1 MNIPEYPAPLE
12 QEPPSTAINHAWN
25 AFDVEMIETEPV
37 VTTDILATLDASLD
51 LGSDPLSL
59 SEPVAFEDCV
69 TPALTTDQLDHVTPH
84 VQENSSSD
92 ALPDVEVGTPHL
104 LSASCVTVSKQ
115 NSDVPSSISICS
127 DSHQEPDQPA
137 PPGSGNS
144 LSSLVDP
151 GHRDK
156 NTAFEPC
163 HALNLG
169 ENPRPSA
176 ADAPGRAEDVGTTK
190 DNRAAEDDLTTSS
203 RSTQP
208 SRCSSPKY
216 SGGQTATV
224 VDGAVRSPSIAVVVP
239 APSWKQGRVTR
250 ASTRAA
256 AAACKKRLRSS
267 RGGSGNHGD
276 PDASSPNPERPS
288 RRIKPRAAGKS
299 FSHPLGDSAP
309 ASCHCSPDIYGVRGS
324 ALLTVQHASR
334 LKPAYYFTFVPDAS
348 SMSSHPLPADI
359 PGKQRPYSSDENALL
374 VRLKEREGMP
384 WAAIAKHFPDRQATA
399 LQVHY
404 STKLRR
410 KARSRS
416 GNSKD
421 ADERRPLPSP
431 SKMPTDQSLCSDS
444 RTSQSQHDRSETQQQ
459 SRKGLPWST
468 EEVDLLLK
476 LRRDE
481 KRPWNLRVSPKFR
494 ARFLSF
500 KALGDMASDYG
511 QKNGSEIPLNI
522 QFRSS
527 GNCDQYDADKKHKGI
542 RHARI
547 TSRLLFDLFCL
558 TWIAPVVILLL
569 LNFKNWIIGAG
580 VACRI
585 PSFKNDCNIWG
596 QNSQSQIKLM
606 DDKDHEI
613 LGALQIVAKA
623 LDVWFTIVVSSLV
636 LDLAILLA
644 KSTGLPM
651 GYFMTYIEFTDVTT
665 LLNPTFWKSS
675 GNFEGQS
682 RWREASRR
690 WAFVAFVTMACIA
703 SNLMGPA
710 TAVLAIPTL
719 GWSDDSVSS
728 TRTFGDIAASEPP
741 KYANIAPDCEESA
754 LAARNYTCTLYFSA
768 NLDEMLAGARWRNQL
783 SKYRYS
789 DQIFVINNLA
799 FRPNSSINV
808 DRHIESIRWTPNRK
822 LAKKVNRDYGEVFY
836 SKSKDSFQK
845 ANASLSRP
853 LEKRVFDLYRNS
865 IDIEIHRKGP
875 SLGYA
880 ESANSTLNEQLV
892 EYTLPQSLSLNTT
905 ILCRQNTYLTFPDYN
920 MRITPSE
927 INSTLVTMEIPSN
940 VSASGIFLH
949 PDWILAAWSVSPSG
963 IVDAKRPAA
972 SDIMVSLKEVADT
985 QPPKTQEE
993 QASLKKIM
1001 DRFFGLH
1008 TSVLEHALTLV
1019 DYSVLNDTE
1028 ASKTITE
1035 DAAHPLLPAFRRFRV
1050 WSYGDKSRTFKLGAA
1065 VSIFGCICVIIR
1077 TVVSQYFRI
1086 NRPSTVEI
1094 VAAALK
1100 YTYQGDLDGVRMS
1113 SEAGKLP
1120 FGYHTAG
1127 DLSLVRR
1134 F

>member
-1 MNIPEYPAPLE
+1 
-12 QEPPSTAINHAWN
+12 
-25 AFDVEMIETEPV
+25 
-37 VTTDILATLDASLD
+37 
-51 LGSDPLSL
+51 
-59 SEPVAFEDCV
+59 
-69 TPALTTDQLDHVTPH
+69 
-84 VQENSSSD
+84 
-92 ALPDVEVGTPHL
+92 
-104 LSASCVTVSKQ
+104 
-115 NSDVPSSISICS
+115 
-127 DSHQEPDQPA
+127 
-137 PPGSGNS
+137 
-144 LSSLVDP
+144 
-151 GHRDK
+151 
-156 NTAFEPC
+156 
-163 HALNLG
+163 
-169 ENPRPSA
+169 
-176 ADAPGRAEDVGTTK
+176 
-190 DNRAAEDDLTTSS
+190 
-203 RSTQP
+203 
-208 SRCSSPKY
+208 
-216 SGGQTATV
+216 
-224 VDGAVRSPSIAVVVP
+224 
-239 APSWKQGRVTR
+239 
-250 ASTRAA
+250 
-256 AAACKKRLRSS
+256 
-267 RGGSGNHGD
+267 
-276 PDASSPNPERPS
+276 
-288 RRIKPRAAGKS
+288 
-299 FSHPLGDSAP
+299 
-309 ASCHCSPDIYGVRGS
+309 
-324 ALLTVQHASR
+324 
-334 LKPAYYFTFVPDAS
+334 
-348 SMSSHPLPADI
+348 
-359 PGKQRPYSSDENALL
+359 
-374 VRLKEREGMP
+374 
-384 WAAIAKHFPDRQATA
+384 
-399 LQVHY
+399 
-404 STKLRR
+404 
-410 KARSRS
+410 
-416 GNSKD
+416 
-421 ADERRPLPSP
+421 
-431 SKMPTDQSLCSDS
+431 
-444 RTSQSQHDRSETQQQ
+444 
-459 SRKGLPWST
+459 
-468 EEVDLLLK
+468 
-476 LRRDE
+476 
-481 KRPWNLRVSPKFR
+481 
-494 ARFLSF
+494 
-500 KALGDMASDYG
+500 MASDYG

-754 LAARNYTCTLYFSA
+754 LAARNYT
-768 NLDEMLAGARWRNQL
+768 
-783 SKYRYS
+783 YS

-880 ESANSTLNEQLV
+880 GFCVTASIINIPLSSTKSVRCYNGTYSDIPGESVFTCIRNGPGWPAARFARSSFSFGRADIPLVENVSVDVYSVDRSLVPNIRDEHCIVELQSSSDNCNWDRMFSDPSPESANSTLNEQLV